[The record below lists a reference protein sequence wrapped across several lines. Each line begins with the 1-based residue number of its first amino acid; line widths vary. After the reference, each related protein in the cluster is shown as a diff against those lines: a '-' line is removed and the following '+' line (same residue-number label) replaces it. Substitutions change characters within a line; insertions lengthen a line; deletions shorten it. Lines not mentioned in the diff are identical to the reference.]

1 MLAAVSSHA
10 VAATAVTAGAWTAE
24 QSIYRT
30 RAWIDNAVVR
40 LNLCPYAAKPFHGD
54 RIRYAVSDCISDEAL
69 VASFFQ
75 EGLLLLDSP
84 EEELATTMLIAPKYE
99 GGIGEF
105 YSLYEWLTDLLE
117 SEEEEVLANGVQ
129 PAFFHPAWSFDG
141 LPADS
146 PIHFEKRA
154 PCPVINLLR
163 RSTLDRTVEAR
174 RLPSP
179 LSAAAPAH
187 RADIPPR
194 VRAGGL
200 TARRH
205 RQPADLG
212 AQRGGAAG
220 GGHARAEQAL

>member
-10 VAATAVTAGAWTAE
+10 VAATATAGAWTAE

-30 RAWIDNAVVR
+30 RAWIDTAVVR
-40 LNLCPYAAKPFHGD
+40 LGLCPYAAKPFHGD
-54 RIRYAVSDCISDEAL
+54 RIRYAVSECTSDEAL
-69 VASFFQ
+69 VASFFE

-163 RSTLDRTVEAR
+163 RSTLDRTVEEGLR
-174 RLPSP
+174 RGVIVNQQISEHN
-179 LSAAAPAH
+179 AAALQAEGTPALS
-187 RADIPPR
+187 RLFD
-194 VRAGGL
+194 
-200 TARRH
+200 
-205 RQPADLG
+205 DLG
-212 AQRGGAAG
+212 ALQLHTAADEGGADSG
-220 GGHARAEQAL
+220 PR

>member
-10 VAATAVTAGAWTAE
+10 VAATATAGAWTAE

-54 RIRYAVSDCISDEAL
+54 RIRYAVSDCTSDEAL
-69 VASFFQ
+69 VASFFE

-174 RLPSP
+174 RRALRSRPPPLPT
-179 LSAAAPAH
+179 APTSRPAC
-187 RADIPPR
+187 A
-194 VRAGGL
+194 RAGGL

>member
-10 VAATAVTAGAWTAE
+10 VAATASMAGAWTAE

-30 RAWIDNAVVR
+30 RAWIDTAVVR
-40 LNLCPYAAKPFHGD
+40 LGLCPYAAKPFHGD
-54 RIRYAVSDCISDEAL
+54 RIRYAVSDCTSDEAL
-69 VASFFQ
+69 VASFFE

-174 RLPSP
+174 CLRSS

-194 VRAGGL
+194 VRPRRRAYGEASSS
-200 TARRH
+200 TSRSRSTTRRRCRRRARPR
-205 RQPADLG
+205 
-212 AQRGGAAG
+212 
-220 GGHARAEQAL
+220 